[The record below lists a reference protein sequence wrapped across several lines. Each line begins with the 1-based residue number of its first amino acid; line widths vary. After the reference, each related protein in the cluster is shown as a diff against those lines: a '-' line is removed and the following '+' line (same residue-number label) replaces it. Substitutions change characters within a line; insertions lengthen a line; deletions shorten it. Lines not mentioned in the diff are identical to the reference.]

1 MLSSRRPFLLLALF
15 TAAAATVVATSKN
28 DAPGRGP
35 GPEPL
40 EAAGSLCADA
50 LARFTTDLYLGVA
63 EEAGGENVIASPW
76 SVWSSLASFA
86 TFCDGPTRQEILRAL
101 GFEADDVTDEALRAG
116 RAELLERMARADR
129 YVTLDASQ
137 AVWIER
143 SLPLRDTASA
153 ALRRGSGTDL
163 RRVDFRRGGEGA
175 GEEIAA
181 WIRRA
186 TGGGARRTATAFPPE
201 TDLVLT
207 DALFLHARWL
217 EPFQENKTWD
227 GPFQL
232 LDGTQISVP
241 TMEHKFSH
249 GTTGKKDPEF
259 RAVRL
264 FEDDEGAAAT
274 AVELPHRGQRT
285 SLVVIVPDRVDGV
298 FDVERRLDVAALGA
312 ALDAETP
319 RTIKVSLPRF
329 SLRRNVDLEPVL
341 RSLGIEAAFEGADLS
356 RLFGDGEN
364 ARNVGRVAHGAALD
378 VDEHGVRAWAW
389 MEMTVFAG
397 LPDSIEADRPFLVLV
412 RERTSGAVLFL
423 GRVLDP
429 RA

>member
-1 MLSSRRPFLLLALF
+1 MRPSRRPFLFLTLF
-15 TAAAATVVATSKN
+15 TAAAATVVATARNGS
-28 DAPGRGP
+28 PGRGP

-40 EAAGSLCADA
+40 GAAGAACADA

-63 EEAGGENVIASPW
+63 EAASGENVVASPW
-76 SVWSSLASFA
+76 SAWSALASFA
-86 TFCDGPTRQEILRAL
+86 TFCEGPTRHEIVRAL
-101 GFEADDVTDEALRAG
+101 GFESGEIADETLRAG

-129 YVTLDASQ
+129 HVTLDASQ
-137 AVWIER
+137 AAWIER
-143 SLPLRDTASA
+143 SLPLQDGASA
-153 ALRRGSGTDL
+153 ALRRSADVDL

-175 GEEIAA
+175 GEKIAA

-186 TGGGARRTATAFPPE
+186 TGGGARRSAVTYPPE

-207 DALFLHARWL
+207 DALFLHAHWL

-232 LDGTQISVP
+232 LDGTEIRVP
-241 TMEHKFSH
+241 TMVHEFSH

-285 SLVVIVPDRVDGV
+285 SLVVIVPDRMDGV
-298 FDVERRLDVAALGA
+298 FDVERKLDVAALGA

-329 SLRRNVDLEPVL
+329 SLRRDVDMEPVL

-356 RLFGDGEN
+356 RLFDDAEGD
-364 ARNVGRVAHGAALD
+364 RTVGRVAHGAALD

-389 MEMTVFAG
+389 TEWSVFAA
-397 LPDSIEADRPFLVLV
+397 LPHSIEADRPFLVLV

-429 RA
+429 RS